1 MAMSAFKMTLVSVVA
16 VVVGMGCSSQAVRI
30 GARPPDP
37 YQTLGLRSGSAC
49 GLLLV
54 DAIPIGVND
63 RVARA
68 YADALRDGQ
77 GTALLDP
84 TIQNTWYWTPVG
96 NLLCVDIRG
105 DAVR

>member
-1 MAMSAFKMTLVSVVA
+1 MSSLKVTLIAVVA
-16 VVVGMGCSSQAVRI
+16 MVVGAGCASHAVRI
-30 GARPPDP
+30 GARPPDS
-37 YQTLGLRSGSAC
+37 YRVVGLRSGSAC
-49 GLLLV
+49 GLLLF

-68 YADALRDGQ
+68 YADALRDGE

-84 TIQNTWYWTPVG
+84 TIRNTWYYVFVG
-96 NLLCVDIRG
+96 DVLCVDIRG